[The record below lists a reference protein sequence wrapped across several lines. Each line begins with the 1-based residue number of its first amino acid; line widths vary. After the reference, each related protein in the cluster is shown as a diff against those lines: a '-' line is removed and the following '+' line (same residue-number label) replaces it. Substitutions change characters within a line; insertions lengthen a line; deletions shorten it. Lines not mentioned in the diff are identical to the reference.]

1 MDDKVTFGYRL
12 VSPADKTRLVQ
23 EQFDPIAR
31 TYDLADTLLSFGL
44 DSHWR
49 RKSIRLLDLGTGDR
63 VLDVCG
69 GTAGLARLAA
79 RRVGPSGRVVVCDLN
94 RAMMEEG
101 RRRLAAAGAAG
112 AVSFVLGNAETMG
125 FPDASFDAVTIG
137 FGLRN
142 LTHLEKGLREFFR
155 VLRPGGK
162 LMVLEFSLP
171 ANRLL
176 RGLYHLY
183 SFRWMPFAGRL
194 VCGTGASF
202 RYLAESIRVFPAPA
216 ELAERMRRAG
226 FTGLRFHMLT
236 DGIAVA
242 YLGTKPGPGA
252 GHGERV
258 GPAGPREKELPE

>member
-1 MDDKVTFGYRL
+1 MAEDRVDFGYRQ
-12 VSPADKTRLVQ
+12 VSPAEKTRLVQ

-31 TYDLADTLLSFGL
+31 TYDLADTVLSFGL
-44 DSHWR
+44 DSRWR
-49 RKSIRLLDLGTGDR
+49 RRSIRLLGLEAGDE

-79 RRVGPSGRVVVCDLN
+79 RGVGPGGRVVVYDLN
-94 RAMMEEG
+94 RAMMKEG
-101 RRRLAAAGAAG
+101 RRRLAATKAAG
-112 AVSFVLGNAETMG
+112 RVSFVLGDAESIA

-142 LTHLEKGLREFFR
+142 LTDPEKGLAEFFR

-171 ANRLL
+171 ANLL
-176 RGLYHLY
+176 IRGLYHLY

-226 FTGLRFHMLT
+226 FAGVRFLRLT
-236 DGIAVA
+236 NGIAVVH
-242 YLGTKPGPGA
+242 LGIKP
-252 GHGERV
+252 
-258 GPAGPREKELPE
+258 